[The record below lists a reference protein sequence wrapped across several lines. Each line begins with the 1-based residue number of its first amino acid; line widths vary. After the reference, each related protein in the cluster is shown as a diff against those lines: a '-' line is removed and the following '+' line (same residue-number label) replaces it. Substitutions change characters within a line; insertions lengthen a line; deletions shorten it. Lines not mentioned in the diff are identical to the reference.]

1 MRLFVIGNGFDLSHG
16 LETKY
21 KDFKKYIEQT
31 YLLTFNQSFLPYP
44 VVGEEPDGGIVADP
58 NTSAQILCNLLE
70 NVPIESDWSNFEDC
84 LGELDYHPALDLAE
98 KDDENPFHTQYN
110 LEDLI
115 SDLKPSLLVG
125 VFNIFK
131 EWIDSI
137 DISKAKKQF
146 YFKDSD
152 MFLAFNYTGVL
163 ENIYNINR
171 HNICHIHGPFQD
183 GRCVTGHGNVYRN
196 FDDYDELVSFQIK
209 EISDS
214 LLKPVVDLYNKQ
226 AYFFSLLKK
235 KNIDEI
241 IFYGFSFGDVD
252 LYYIEQLFKIIDTED
267 TKMYF
272 SEYEHL
278 NEKTR
283 KLKIIKRL
291 GFQGTYDGPFLK
303 NKK

>member
-1 MRLFVIGNGFDLSHG
+1 MRIFIIGNGFDLSHG
-16 LETKY
+16 LETQY
-21 KDFKKYIEQT
+21 KDFKKYIEKT

-44 VVGEEPDGGIVADP
+44 VVGEEPDGDIVADP
-58 NTSAQILCNLLE
+58 NTAAQILYNLLE
-70 NVPIESDWSNFEDC
+70 YVPIESDWNNFEDC

-137 DISKAKKQF
+137 DISKVKKQF
-146 YFKDSD
+146 YFRDSD
-152 MFLAFNYTGVL
+152 MFLTFNYTSVL
-163 ENIYNINR
+163 EDIYKINR

-183 GRCVTGHGNVYRN
+183 GQCVIGHGNVNRD
-196 FDDYDELVSFQIK
+196 FDDYDELISFQIK

-214 LLKPVVDLYNKQ
+214 LVKPVFGLYNKQ

-235 KNIDEI
+235 KRIDEI
-241 IFYGFSFGDVD
+241 IFFGFSLGDVD
-252 LYYIEQLFKIIDTED
+252 LYYIEQLFKIIDTKE
-267 TKMYF
+267 TKLYF

-278 NEKTR
+278 NEKAW
-283 KLKIIKRL
+283 KFKIIKRL
-291 GFQGTYDGPFLK
+291 GFCGTYEGPFLK